1 MNKSYS
7 DLDED
12 IKEDNLAAAERI
24 SEVLGLVSLEIV
36 TKEHSDKL
44 SHDEYNKLLDD
55 KNNLERLAEAE
66 HDGWWEFKLLND
78 WGYAETRN
86 DKEKKH
92 NCLISYDKLSGTD
105 KDKDRNSV
113 KSYFEILENA
123 GYQIIRNK

>member
-1 MNKSYS
+1 MDKPYD

-24 SEVLGLVSLEIV
+24 PEVLSLLGLEIV

-44 SHDEYNKLLDD
+44 SHDEYNELFND

-66 HDGWWEFKLLND
+66 HDGWMEFKLLNN
-78 WGYAETRN
+78 WEFYEVRN

-92 NCLISYDKLSGTD
+92 DLLIPYIKLSKTNKG
-105 KDKDRNSV
+105 KDRNGV

-123 GYQIIRNK
+123 GYQIIRSK